1 MPPLECPHLRSPI
14 ACLMYQFAFKRY
26 AFEEVL
32 SNEDLAILYDEITKV
47 VRGFHKFGPA
57 VLSLGAECR
66 ERFLYLETFDDP
78 STTPLYRF
86 IFGEYQAQ
94 EETNISKEEL
104 ESIYDGMI
112 EVAKRL
118 DAIRRSRGLT
128 NIPSQCVQ
136 EEESDTTTS
145 GNSASASP
153 ITVEDHQEET
163 ESAAVELSVSDQQ
176 SQSQSNCEAEECPG
190 SAQNDNVDDLNV
202 GLRRLSLDDDE
213 TVDKEDKENSSST
226 IHPDEASTNSTSNQ
240 PAVDDRSQPKR
251 VSTGSRILQAHD
263 EAEKSNK
270 AKILYESA
278 KRNALQTIPAE
289 STSKQAEPTSK
300 PATVAGESQG
310 GHSSTSAVPSKAAVE
325 RAGPSRRIVFR
336 DRVRFTEFIKPYE
349 GIRASL
355 ISSPSKKCDGKRL
368 NRPLGVTYDELLEQ
382 WIVADTENNRI
393 VVSPVGNILTSPKMM
408 GPCAVC
414 VIVPGHSFAVLTK
427 FDIRIMYHDRK
438 DSDVVVNHS
447 GYARGLALTPKGHL
461 VTLERVKGY
470 WNINVYEC
478 KAGALL
484 VNATP
489 YPKIS
494 TELPSFMDIHR
505 DLLIITD
512 LGTQSIMRFTVG
524 SDSKMMFQECVCVG
538 EGPTNRGHIE
548 IKYVSGVFIDDDEN
562 ILVADAKGHSLQ
574 VFNSKGIFLHAIK
587 VVNGALPYISGIWV
601 NRNGFIAVC
610 ARAEKNGGLYV
621 YRMVNAPEDTKIP
634 PPIR

>member
-1 MPPLECPHLRSPI
+1 
-14 ACLMYQFAFKRY
+14 
-26 AFEEVL
+26 
-32 SNEDLAILYDEITKV
+32 
-47 VRGFHKFGPA
+47 
-57 VLSLGAECR
+57 
-66 ERFLYLETFDDP
+66 
-78 STTPLYRF
+78 
-86 IFGEYQAQ
+86 
-94 EETNISKEEL
+94 
-104 ESIYDGMI
+104 MI

-240 PAVDDRSQPKR
+240 PA
-251 VSTGSRILQAHD
+251 
-263 EAEKSNK
+263 
-270 AKILYESA
+270 
-278 KRNALQTIPAE
+278 TIPAE